1 MSNTEALLEH
11 SVLITFKPGVP
22 YQHFRLK
29 WILSDF
35 LIGAVMTKS
44 GILVRVEVCMCVCV
58 SIDDDVSA
66 TTRSGCHC
74 GRQVYLECLPVVVQ
88 AALSHLQLPGY
99 QQPQTG
105 KPPM

>member
-44 GILVRVEVCMCVCV
+44 GIDPV
-58 SIDDDVSA
+58 SLILYLFLYP
-66 TTRSGCHC
+66 RSS
-74 GRQVYLECLPVVVQ
+74 QVLFPAV
-88 AALSHLQLPGY
+88 
-99 QQPQTG
+99 
-105 KPPM
+105 